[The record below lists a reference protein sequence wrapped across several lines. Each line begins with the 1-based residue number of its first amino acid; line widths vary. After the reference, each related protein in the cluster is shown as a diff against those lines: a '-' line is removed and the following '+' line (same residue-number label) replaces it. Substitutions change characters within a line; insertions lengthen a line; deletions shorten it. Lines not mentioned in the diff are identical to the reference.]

1 MKLVLW
7 ISAVAALLFFII
19 ASAPNARADSYQPSF
34 THYSA
39 AIQNRAF
46 HTNNGK
52 HLGWVQGNGNN
63 NSQGVGNG
71 SSSTATVAAGDN
83 DADDS
88 GDMGDPPVA
97 DPGPGMGST
106 GSTGGVTGP
115 TSATPE
121 PSSLILLAIGAGIL
135 ILFRKR
141 FVIRLSDIA

>member
-1 MKLVLW
+1 MKIVLW

-46 HTNNGK
+46 HTDNGK
-52 HLGWVQGNGNN
+52 HKGWAQGNA
-63 NSQGVGNG
+63 NSSVGNG
-71 SSSTATVAAGDN
+71 SSASVAASVGENDN

-88 GDMGDPPVA
+88 GDPDGPPVA

-106 GSTGGVTGP
+106 GSTGVVTSP
-115 TSATPE
+115 TAATPE
-121 PSSLILLAIGAGIL
+121 PSSLVLLAVGVGL
-135 ILFRKR
+135 LVFFRKR